1 MKHMMVRYKA
11 KPEAVAENRRLIEA
25 VFEALHAKAL
35 EGVSYMAFELGD
47 GSFVHLKS
55 DAAEDAFELG
65 ELPAFQ
71 AFRRGIGERCEE
83 PPQSHEARLVGS
95 YRTVIGGGEVDD

>member
-1 MKHMMVRYKA
+1 MKHMLVRYKA
-11 KPEAVAENRRLIEA
+11 KPEAVAENRRLIEG
-25 VFEALHAKAL
+25 VFEALHARAPKDI
-35 EGVSYMAFELGD
+35 SYMVLELDD

-55 DAAEDAFELG
+55 DAAEGAFELG

-83 PPQSHEARLVGS
+83 PPQSREAKLVGS
-95 YRTVIGGGEVDD
+95 YRMAFDQ

>member
-1 MKHMMVRYKA
+1 MKRKLVRYKA
-11 KPEAVAENRRLIEA
+11 KPEAVAENRRLIQA
-25 VFEALHAKAL
+25 VL
-35 EGVSYMAFELGD
+35 EQLRARAPEDVSYMVIELGD

-55 DAAEDAFELG
+55 DARDNAFDLS

-83 PPQSHEARLVGS
+83 QPQSQEARVVGS
-95 YRTVIGGGEVDD
+95 YRIAVDG